1 VSRDDKNTIVIQ
13 KWVDIDLVDN
23 HEATFSVSDVELKRV
38 KAVISFHH
46 LQELLDEFNRAKICQ
61 GLKGP

>member
-1 VSRDDKNTIVIQ
+1 MSRDDTNTMVIQ
-13 KWVDIDLVDN
+13 NWVDIDLDN

-46 LQELLDEFNRAKICQ
+46 LQELLDEFNRANICQ